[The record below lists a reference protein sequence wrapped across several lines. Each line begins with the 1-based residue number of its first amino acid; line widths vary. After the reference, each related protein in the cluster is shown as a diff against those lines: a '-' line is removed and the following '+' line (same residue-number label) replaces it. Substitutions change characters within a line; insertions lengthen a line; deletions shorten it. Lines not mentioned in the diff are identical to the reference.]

1 MSTRRPTPRIKC
13 ACDVNPALPVAT
25 ACLPGAGEGSTV
37 APLQWVEY
45 ALVDPFDDTSVG
57 DNFMNFEVFFDV
69 AGTNAVLDPGFVSG
83 DEGSLREEG
92 NVMLVRRILNPADGT
107 VRRNTT
113 QVLAEF
119 VSNFEVSFLVDRR
132 SGTTTAPLAP
142 VIDAETSINN
152 IPEQVRSVL
161 INLGIRSPLEDPSIP
176 FAGVNNNN
184 TRFEVNPLEKGSARV
199 RHIRIEIPVMSVA
212 RRNL

>member
-1 MSTRRPTPRIKC
+1 MRLRLTQ
-13 ACDVNPALPVAT
+13 ALPVAT

-57 DNFMNFEVFFDV
+57 ANFMNFEAFFDV
-69 AGTNAVLDPGFVSG
+69 AGTNALLESGFGSA
-83 DEGSLREEG
+83 DEGALREEG

-107 VRRNTT
+107 VIPNTT

-142 VIDAETSINN
+142 VMDAETNINA
-152 IPEQVRSVL
+152 IPQQVRSVL

-176 FAGVNNNN
+176 FSGVTSAN
-184 TRFEVNPLEKGSARV
+184 TRFEVNPDEKGSARV

-212 RRNL
+212 RRNLL